1 MKRIFTLL
9 LLFPLCY
16 IVNAQPTFNYALALA
31 PGADN
36 INTTGYSVARDGQGN
51 IYICGTFNN
60 TVNFNPSGSAS
71 LTANGTSDAFIAKYN
86 SSGVYQWAFNYG
98 LSGKITSAYKIVADL
113 LGNIYVTGATSSTTA
128 FDVDPS
134 TNTNNITLNG
144 TNYTSTY
151 IIKYDGTQTPSST
164 SFYQWNFSLG
174 RGISAVSTLY
184 RNYGIAVDNAGYLYV
199 AGNILDESFDFDP
212 SSNTHTLGSS
222 YYGMYVA
229 KYNANVAPSS
239 TSFYQW
245 AKTTSSDAGGSG
257 QIYYGSRGIAV
268 DGSGNVYTVG
278 GFFANDGNNI
288 TPPSLTG
295 NTGYVDFSNGIAGST
310 YKFGTPLNATQ
321 NLSMPDGYVVKY
333 NSSGTFQWAFTLSS
347 WDFDWVN
354 DIAADA
360 SGNIYITGMFG
371 DYDGPTPNS
380 YTSTVDFDPSSN
392 THNLTTNGYGAV
404 FVAKYNAN
412 YAPSSTSFYQ
422 WALKVTGS
430 TSTLA
435 TQGNSIAVD
444 PSGYVY
450 VAGQF
455 MNSNVNFD
463 PSGTHNLSS
472 AGGTD
477 GFVARYTGSGAYSYA
492 YTLGGTGTDV
502 GYGINV
508 DLSGN
513 VITTGVFA
521 SSNVNFNPSGSN
533 TISAGTGRSIY
544 VAGYTQCDNN
554 FYRWTG
560 GTSIAWG
567 TASNWCGGVVPSST
581 GVAVIPAG
589 VSSFPTL
596 SSSQTLANLVVQS
609 GSFLNVSAA
618 LTLSGNLYNSGT
630 LFAYNPIQT
639 AYDVYNSGT
648 VSGTGAILLNSTVAQ
663 NIVGTGTVSNLTIN
677 NSNGVTI
684 GAIGTALTVT
694 GTITPSSGTLTTNG
708 NLILASSSNANASI
722 AQGSNTGNYISGNV
736 TVQRYIGSSAQ
747 WRMIG
752 FPFTS
757 ATTISQATLSG
768 FFSSGYN
775 AYTYNEANDD
785 KTHYGN
791 SGAAN
796 AGWTQFTSGTTS
808 SKNGILLKG
817 GTPNSTISFTGPI
830 NAGNSSAIIS
840 LTKTQ
845 NGWNFIANPFPSNIN
860 WTSILSNNS
869 SVLNNAI
876 YRYYPN
882 STAYASYVGGSSTG
896 NQTNVIENGAGFFVQ
911 AKTAGSIAIQESDK
925 TTSTAVSLMGN
936 EPAIGTLNPNGS
948 AAPTNTNSIIK
959 LSLAK
964 QGDKYADEVVLRWGV
979 APDATDK
986 FDGKYDAYD
995 MGRNTGPDLSVIGN
1009 DSTVYSIFHGSELKN
1024 NTDENRTV
1032 QLGIKNMEEGNY
1044 TIGIQLLSLIAGN
1057 NKAYLYDS
1065 YTGVYTL
1072 IDGNTNS
1079 YGFIT
1084 TSDMQSQKSTRFSIV
1099 LNAKAT
1105 EADNN
1110 NLPVVLLNNPSNNN
1124 QFTLF
1129 SKSNYNQLQYQV
1141 IDNAGRVLNA
1151 GMFNNVLK
1159 GSVYNINAANAV
1171 QGHYFIKLIGNGS
1184 LLPTLNAVKN

>member
-1 MKRIFTLL
+1 MVANYSDNTISVFRNVSSSGSITSSSFATK
-9 LLFPLCY
+9 
-16 IVNAQPTFNYALALA
+16 VNF
-31 PGADN
+31 
-36 INTTGYSVARDGQGN
+36 TTGTKPYSVAIGDLDGDGKLDLVVAN
-51 IYICGTFNN
+51 YGSSTVSILRN
-60 TVNFNPSGSAS
+60 TSSVGSITSSSFATKVDYTTASSPEIVAIGDLDGDGKPDLAVADYSSKISVLRNTSVSGSITSSSFAAKVDFATGGSTPTLVIADLDGDGKPELIAS
-71 LTANGTSDAFIAKYN
+71 N
-86 SSGVYQWAFNYG
+86 SS
-98 LSGKITSAYKIVADL
+98 
-113 LGNIYVTGATSSTTA
+113 
-128 FDVDPS
+128 
-134 TNTNNITLNG
+134 
-144 TNYTSTY
+144 
-151 IIKYDGTQTPSST
+151 
-164 SFYQWNFSLG
+164 
-174 RGISAVSTLY
+174 
-184 RNYGIAVDNAGYLYV
+184 
-199 AGNILDESFDFDP
+199 
-212 SSNTHTLGSS
+212 
-222 YYGMYVA
+222 
-229 KYNANVAPSS
+229 
-239 TSFYQW
+239 
-245 AKTTSSDAGGSG
+245 
-257 QIYYGSRGIAV
+257 
-268 DGSGNVYTVG
+268 
-278 GFFANDGNNI
+278 
-288 TPPSLTG
+288 
-295 NTGYVDFSNGIAGST
+295 
-310 YKFGTPLNATQ
+310 
-321 NLSMPDGYVVKY
+321 
-333 NSSGTFQWAFTLSS
+333 
-347 WDFDWVN
+347 
-354 DIAADA
+354 
-360 SGNIYITGMFG
+360 
-371 DYDGPTPNS
+371 
-380 YTSTVDFDPSSN
+380 
-392 THNLTTNGYGAV
+392 
-404 FVAKYNAN
+404 
-412 YAPSSTSFYQ
+412 
-422 WALKVTGS
+422 
-430 TSTLA
+430 
-435 TQGNSIAVD
+435 
-444 PSGYVY
+444 
-450 VAGQF
+450 
-455 MNSNVNFD
+455 
-463 PSGTHNLSS
+463 
-472 AGGTD
+472 
-477 GFVARYTGSGAYSYA
+477 
-492 YTLGGTGTDV
+492 
-502 GYGINV
+502 
-508 DLSGN
+508 
-513 VITTGVFA
+513 
-521 SSNVNFNPSGSN
+521 SN
-533 TISAGTGRSIY
+533 TISVFRNVSSSGSITSSSFAAKVDFTTGTTPVSLAIGDLDGDGKLDLVAANYGSSTVSILRNTSSVGSITSSSFATKVDFTTGNGPQSVAIGDLDGDGKPDLAVANFNLSSTTVSIFRNTSVSGSITSSSFATKVDFATGVRPISVAIGDLDGDGISDLAVANFTSNTLSIFHNNPAYTWYSSAAGATNLQTNTNWGFNSDGSGVNPTDFTNSNHTFQLANGSGGNYAIVGAWSVAGNVNIPTGATLALAANNISLGGNLSNAGTI
-544 VAGYTQCDNN
+544 
-554 FYRWTG
+554 
-560 GTSIAWG
+560 
-567 TASNWCGGVVPSST
+567 
-581 GVAVIPAG
+581 
-589 VSSFPTL
+589 
-596 SSSQTLANLVVQS
+596 S
-609 GSFLNVSAA
+609 GI
-618 LTLSGNLYNSGT
+618 GNLILNGN
-630 LFAYNPIQT
+630 LAQT
-639 AYDVYNSGT
+639 IN
-648 VSGTGAILLNSTVAQ
+648 
-663 NIVGTGTVSNLTIN
+663 GTGTVSNLTIN

-684 GAIGTALTVT
+684 GAIGTAQTVT
-694 GTITPSSGTLTTNG
+694 GTITPTNGTLTTNG

-817 GTPNSTISFTGPI
+817 GTPSSTISFTGPI

-860 WTSILSNNS
+860 WTSILTNNS

-876 YRYYPN
+876 YRYDPN

-948 AAPTNTNSIIK
+948 TTPTNTNSIIK

-979 APDATDK
+979 AADATDK

-995 MGRNTGPDLSVIGN
+995 MGRRIGPDLSVIGN

-1024 NTDENRTV
+1024 NSDENRTV

-1044 TIGIQLLSLIAGN
+1044 TIGIQLLSLIANN

-1084 TSDMQSQKSTRFSIV
+1084 TSDIQSQKSTRFSIV
-1099 LNAKAT
+1099 LNAKGT

-1110 NLPVVLLNNPSNNN
+1110 NLPVILLNNPSNNN
-1124 QFTLF
+1124 QFSLF
-1129 SKSNYNQLQYQV
+1129 SKSNYSQLQYQV

>member
-51 IYICGTFNN
+51 IYVCGTFNN

-86 SSGVYQWAFNYG
+86 SSGVYQWAFNVG
-98 LSGKITSAYKIVADL
+98 ASIG
-113 LGNIYVTGATSSTTA
+113 GNNDA
-128 FDVDPS
+128 
-134 TNTNNITLNG
+134 
-144 TNYTSTY
+144 
-151 IIKYDGTQTPSST
+151 
-164 SFYQWNFSLG
+164 G
-174 RGISAVSTLY
+174 RGIV
-184 RNYGIAVDNAGYLYV
+184 IDNNGSVLISGTI
-199 AGNILDESFDFDP
+199 GN
-212 SSNTHTLGSS
+212 T
-222 YYGMYVA
+222 
-229 KYNANVAPSS
+229 
-239 TSFYQW
+239 
-245 AKTTSSDAGGSG
+245 AGG
-257 QIYYGSRGIAV
+257 
-268 DGSGNVYTVG
+268 T
-278 GFFANDGNNI
+278 
-288 TPPSLTG
+288 
-295 NTGYVDFSNGIAGST
+295 
-310 YKFGTPLNATQ
+310 
-321 NLSMPDGYVVKY
+321 
-333 NSSGTFQWAFTLSS
+333 
-347 WDFDWVN
+347 
-354 DIAADA
+354 
-360 SGNIYITGMFG
+360 
-371 DYDGPTPNS
+371 
-380 YTSTVDFDPSSN
+380 
-392 THNLTTNGYGAV
+392 
-404 FVAKYNAN
+404 
-412 YAPSSTSFYQ
+412 
-422 WALKVTGS
+422 
-430 TSTLA
+430 
-435 TQGNSIAVD
+435 
-444 PSGYVY
+444 
-450 VAGQF
+450 
-455 MNSNVNFD
+455 VNFD
-463 PSGTHNLSS
+463 PNGTHTVSFATAGQAIFIAKYDSS
-472 AGGTD
+472 GNYLWAVKTIN
-477 GFVARYTGSGAYSYA
+477 TGSSTPFAFNY
-492 YTLGGTGTDV
+492 
-502 GYGINV
+502 
-508 DLSGN
+508 DLACDKGN
-513 VITTGVFA
+513 NIVITG
-521 SSNVNFNPSGSN
+521 NFTQTCQFDPSGSN
-533 TISAGTGRSIY
+533 SSGSKTVSYSTDGYIAKYNPDGTLQWVFSLPGYWCQPTSICYNTNNNTILLTGIYETYTGHTSITFDPTSSSY
-544 VAGYTQCDNN
+544 NLSGSTNGANYMFIASYKNGKI
-554 FYRWTG
+554 WTG
-560 GTSIAWG
+560 GSGSWS
-567 TASNWCGGVVPSST
+567 TASNWSPSGVPSLYDNTIIS
-581 GVAVIPAG
+581 
-589 VSSFPTL
+589 
-596 SSSQTLANLVVQS
+596 S
-609 GSFLNVSAA
+609 GS
-618 LTLSGNLYNSGT
+618 
-630 LFAYNPIQT
+630 P
-639 AYDVYNSGT
+639 T
-648 VSGTGAILLNSTVAQ
+648 VSGTASVSSLTISGSSTLTIPSSATLQIGGNLNTTSNSITSTA
-663 NIVGTGTVSNLTIN
+663 GTVYLSGWTSSPRTIPASTFANNTIQNLTIDN
-677 NSNGVTI
+677 NANVTL
-684 GAIGTALTVT
+684 GGPLTVT

-791 SGAAN
+791 SGTAN

-876 YRYYPN
+876 YRYDPN

-1024 NTDENRTV
+1024 NSDENRTV

-1057 NKAYLYDS
+1057 NKAYLYDG

-1141 IDNAGRVLNA
+1141 IDNAGGVLNA